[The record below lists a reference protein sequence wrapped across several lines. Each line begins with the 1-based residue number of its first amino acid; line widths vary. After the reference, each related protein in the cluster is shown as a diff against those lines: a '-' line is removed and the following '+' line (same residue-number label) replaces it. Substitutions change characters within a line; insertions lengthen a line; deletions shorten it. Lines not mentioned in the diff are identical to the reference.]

1 MGFLRFVKND
11 ESMYTVY
18 LIQLV
23 TLLVVFQ
30 CDLRYIRDGAWEE
43 WNIANFER
51 NPTPFG
57 SIFNKKRLRKRC
69 FSILE
74 RPKSFLKRLK
84 TQDR

>member
-1 MGFLRFVKND
+1 MDDVFL
-11 ESMYTVY
+11 T
-18 LIQLV
+18 QLV

-51 NPTPFG
+51 NLTPFG
-57 SIFNKKRLRKRC
+57 SIFGNKNDYENVV

-74 RPKSFLKRLK
+74 RPKSFLKRVK